1 VEAKSRQSHPKL
13 TRDLSPVYAPHVRLG
28 LVLSAGGLR
37 GAGHLGVM
45 RRLIAARIPI
55 DVIVGSS
62 AGSIL
67 GACYAAVG
75 MSIDEIIADAPRL
88 HVRDFVAHSLT
99 FRLPERA
106 RPWLRRHGG
115 IVPARLEALDRARFD
130 RLHHGVTGFGV
141 VCHDR
146 RTKRPWYFSSAE
158 SHGAPLAGV
167 VKASAAVPVLFP
179 TRSQWVGD
187 QELRL
192 TDGGLSDPLPFEFAR
207 QSGLDAT
214 HLIVSDCLR
223 FEVPMPDDE
232 RIIRLR
238 PTLRGFGVVRRISF
252 SLDEAIAAGEAVVT
266 DAVLDRVREWC
277 R

>member
-1 VEAKSRQSHPKL
+1 
-13 TRDLSPVYAPHVRLG
+13 
-28 LVLSAGGLR
+28 
-37 GAGHLGVM
+37 
-45 RRLIAARIPI
+45 
-55 DVIVGSS
+55 
-62 AGSIL
+62 
-67 GACYAAVG
+67 
-75 MSIDEIIADAPRL
+75 
-88 HVRDFVAHSLT
+88 
-99 FRLPERA
+99 
-106 RPWLRRHGG
+106 
-115 IVPARLEALDRARFD
+115 
-130 RLHHGVTGFGV
+130 
-141 VCHDR
+141 
-146 RTKRPWYFSSAE
+146 
-158 SHGAPLAGV
+158 
-167 VKASAAVPVLFP
+167 
-179 TRSQWVGD
+179 VGD

>member
-1 VEAKSRQSHPKL
+1 
-13 TRDLSPVYAPHVRLG
+13 
-28 LVLSAGGLR
+28 
-37 GAGHLGVM
+37 M
-45 RRLIAARIPI
+45 RRLIAAHIPI

-62 AGSIL
+62 AGAIL

-88 HVRDFVAHSLT
+88 HVRHFLAHSLT

-115 IVPARLEALDRARFD
+115 IVPARLEALDRAQFD
-130 RLHHGVTGFGV
+130 SLHHGVSGFGV

-146 RTKRPWYFSSAE
+146 RTRRPWYFSTAE
-158 SHGAPLAGV
+158 SYGAPLAGV

-179 TRSQWVGD
+179 PRSQWADG

-207 QSGLDAT
+207 RPGLDAT

-223 FEVPMPDDE
+223 FALPMPDDE

-238 PTLRGFGVVRRISF
+238 PPMRGFGVVPRISF
-252 SLDEAIAAGEAVVT
+252 SLDEAIATGESVVT
-266 DAVLDRVREWC
+266 DAVLDRVRDWC